1 MSNYYE
7 AMTRPH
13 DAEER
18 QRTETSMFHSQAAN
32 TNPLVPLPVLDQVP
46 AAVAR
51 AGGIRDISERLAP
64 LAVVES
70 AVRLGVTACRA
81 GDGASTVAAALAI
94 DLSQRLGL
102 RTMLVDAH
110 LRHPSLHR
118 LFLRNNRHAPELVL
132 DGALQVRAT
141 DWPRLELVSCCLAE
155 AQAQQELF
163 EQFSALLSA
172 YPAAVIDLGVTRLD
186 ARMLPLARPA
196 DPVLVVARYGQT
208 ERRELTTT
216 AAALRAA
223 GRTVAGVI
231 LNGATDPVAKPLRR
245 FLKTWAN
252 L

>member
-1 MSNYYE
+1 VSNYYE
-7 AMTRPH
+7 AMSRPLE
-13 DAEER
+13 AEE
-18 QRTETSMFHSQAAN
+18 QRRADASMFHARVAG

-51 AGGIRDISERLAP
+51 AGAIRDLSERLAP
-64 LAVVES
+64 LAVVENS
-70 AVRLGVTACRA
+70 VRLGVTACRP

-102 RTMLVDAH
+102 RTILVDAH

-118 LFLRNNRHAPELVL
+118 LFLRNNRRAPELVL

-155 AQAQQELF
+155 ADSQQGLF
-163 EQFSALLSA
+163 DQFDALLGA
-172 YPAAVIDLGVTRLD
+172 YPAVVIDLGVTRLD
-186 ARMLPLARPA
+186 ARMLPLARPN
-196 DPVLVVARYGQT
+196 DPMLAVARHGQT
-208 ERRELTTT
+208 ERRELATTT
-216 AAALRAA
+216 AALRAA
-223 GRTVAGVI
+223 GRTVAGII

-245 FLKTWAN
+245 ILRKWAN

>member
-7 AMTRPH
+7 AMSRPH
-13 DAEER
+13 EAEER
-18 QRTETSMFHSQAAN
+18 YRSDTSMFRAPIAG

-51 AGGIRDISERLAP
+51 AGAIRDLSERLAP

-70 AVRLGVTACRA
+70 SVRLSVAACRP

-102 RTMLVDAH
+102 RTMLIDAH

-118 LFLRNNRHAPELVL
+118 LFLRNNRRAPELVL
-132 DGALQVRAT
+132 DGALQVRTT

-155 AQAQQELF
+155 AESQQDLF
-163 EQFSALLSA
+163 EQFGALLAA
-172 YPAAVIDLGVTRLD
+172 YPAAVIDMGVTRLD

-196 DPVLVVARYGQT
+196 DPILVVARYGHT
-208 ERRELTTT
+208 ERRELATTT
-216 AAALRAA
+216 AALRAA
-223 GRTVAGVI
+223 GRTVAGI
-231 LNGATDPVAKPLRR
+231 IFNGATDSVAKPLRR
-245 FLKTWAN
+245 ILRTWAN

>member
-7 AMTRPH
+7 AMSRPLETEEPFRT
-13 DAEER
+13 DASR
-18 QRTETSMFHSQAAN
+18 FGAPATAA
-32 TNPLVPLPVLDQVP
+32 NPLVPLPVLDQVP

-51 AGGIRDISERLAP
+51 AGAIRDLSERLAP

-70 AVRLGVTACRA
+70 SVRLAVTACRP

-118 LFLRNNRHAPELVL
+118 LFLRNNRRAPELVL
-132 DGALQVRAT
+132 DGGLQVRTT

-155 AQAQQELF
+155 AESQQELF
-163 EQFSALLSA
+163 EQFSALLA
-172 YPAAVIDLGVTRLD
+172 TYPTAVIDMGVTRLD

-196 DPVLVVARYGQT
+196 DPMLVVARHGHT

-231 LNGATDPVAKPLRR
+231 FNGATDPVAKPLRR
-245 FLKTWAN
+245 ILRTWAN